1 MPGGGPAR
9 DAGDPIRDFLGRP
22 VPKPDSL
29 ALLGLLAAAFATCV
43 CCVLLARPLAVRV
56 LAALL
61 AFLPAALFGV
71 AGVNRYYGYYQSW
84 DAVAADFLSGPGG
97 SLPQIR
103 TLPAGPGTAPSPI
116 PTRQIGGKA
125 AAGHGVTVR
134 VRVPGPRSGIRRQV
148 LVFLPAQ
155 YFQPAYAGHRF
166 GVLELMHGSPGTPQ
180 DWITVLQVTGTLDA
194 LVAAGRAAPV
204 VLVMPDINGHSHH
217 WSEQCLDQP
226 GGPQDATYLAQ
237 DLPAYLAA
245 RFRVAPPG
253 PAWGIAG
260 YSEGGFC
267 AANLALNYPGSYGY
281 AGVMSGYFSPEASVI
296 AGRRVDPFRGSS
308 RLRARNDPLW
318 LVSRWSGRTP
328 MPRFWL
334 SAAHDDVPD
343 YLALV
348 RFARLAWRW
357 QPGIPAYISGSGAHT
372 AVAWREAIPN
382 LLAWVTPRLT
392 SAAAAYPASQP
403 GPCPAPHP
411 TPPHPTP
418 PQVGPVPACGGTP
431 GTGRP
436 ADTRG
441 KTGHGVP
448 LTVP

>member
-1 MPGGGPAR
+1 M
-9 DAGDPIRDFLGRP
+9 LE
-22 VPKPDSL
+22 PDSL
-29 ALLGLLAAAFATCV
+29 ALLALLAAAFAACMACV
-43 CCVLLARPLAVRV
+43 ILARQLAVRL

-71 AGVNRYYGYYQSW
+71 ACVNRYYGYYQTW

-97 SLPQIR
+97 NLPQIR
-103 TLPAGPGTAPSPI
+103 TLPAGPGTTSSPSPI
-116 PTRQIGGKA
+116 PTREIGGKT
-125 AAGHGVTVR
+125 AAGHGITVR
-134 VRVPGPRSGIRRQV
+134 VLVQGPRSGLRRQV

-180 DWITVLQVTGTLDA
+180 DWITVLQVTRTLDG
-194 LVAAGRAAPV
+194 LIAAGRAAPV

-217 WSEQCLDQP
+217 WSEQCLNQP

-281 AGVMSGYFSPEASVI
+281 AGVMSGYFTPEASVI
-296 AGRRVDPFRGSS
+296 AGRPVDPFHGSS
-308 RLRARNDPLW
+308 RLRAQNNPLW
-318 LVSRWSGRTP
+318 LVSRWSGRAP
-328 MPRFWL
+328 MPKFWL

-357 QPGIPAYISGSGAHT
+357 QPGIPAYISGNGKHT
-372 AVAWREAIPN
+372 AVAWREAAPN
-382 LLAWVTPRLT
+382 LLAWITPQLA
-392 SAAAAYPASQP
+392 SAAATYPAAQP
-403 GPCPAPHP
+403 GPYPVSQPAPCPARSR
-411 TPPHPTP
+411 PPAPA
-418 PQVGPVPACGGTP
+418 GPAPACGGAP
-431 GTGRP
+431 ATGQP
-436 ADTRG
+436 PHTRHR
-441 KTGHGVP
+441 TGHGVP
-448 LTVP
+448 LTIP